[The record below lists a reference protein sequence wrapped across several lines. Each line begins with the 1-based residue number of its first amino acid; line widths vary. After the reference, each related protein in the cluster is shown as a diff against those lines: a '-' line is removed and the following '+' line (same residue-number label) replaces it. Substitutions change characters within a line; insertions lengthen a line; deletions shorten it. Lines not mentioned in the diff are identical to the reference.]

1 MARPVVMIVDDDE
14 AILLLME
21 EILAGEGYQ
30 SLLVRGAEDAV
41 ATAAR
46 AQPALVIL
54 DIRMEGRESGL
65 QILNTLR
72 TTPETARMPVIVFT
86 ADRQFIQMQGDDLRA
101 RGYPIVEK
109 PFDID
114 DLLNTVKQRIGAG
127 DTQGEAGDSGAA

>member
-30 SLLVRGAEDAV
+30 SLLIRRAEDAL

-46 AQPALVIL
+46 ARPSLVIL
-54 DIRMEGRESGL
+54 DIRIEGREAGL

-72 TTPETARMPVIVFT
+72 STAETARIPVIVFT
-86 ADRQFIQMQGDDLRA
+86 ADRQFIQIQGDDLRA

-114 DLLNTVKQRIGAG
+114 DLLATIKQSIGAG
-127 DTQGEAGDSGAA
+127 QSEAGDPGAA